1 MISLSEFQTLDFSSN
16 NPGFIIHM
24 NRPKLL
30 VAKIFHQLS
39 GLPIWQ
45 LGGGSFV
52 LLGIIGI
59 TDYLITIDLG
69 LSIFYLL
76 PIAALTWYLHPRLG
90 YFSSVISTLLWC
102 IAEIERES
110 TTNLFF
116 VFWNAL
122 VRLAFF
128 TLVVALLAELKMA
141 YQQEQRLARTDGL
154 TTLLNRRAFTEILE
168 QEIER
173 SNRHALAFTLV
184 YLDIDNFKQVNDKF
198 GHAAGDRLL
207 KEIAIVLVQQV
218 RATDHQCRLGGDE
231 FAILMPQTNQAQAN
245 PVLKRLFDELLLLK
259 STDSP
264 IGFSVGAVS
273 FVDPL
278 PNSADQA
285 LGAADK
291 LMYAVK
297 ASGKNQVVQARY
309 EG

>member
-1 MISLSEFQTLDFSSN
+1 
-16 NPGFIIHM
+16 M

-30 VAKIFHQLS
+30 ITETFRQLS
-39 GLPIWQ
+39 DLPVWQ
-45 LGGGSFV
+45 LGGGSLL
-52 LLGIIGI
+52 LLGVIGI
-59 TDYLITIDLG
+59 ADYLITIDLG
-69 LSIFYLL
+69 LSIFYVL

-128 TLVVALLAELKMA
+128 SLVVALLAELKMA

-173 SNRHALAFTLV
+173 SSRHALAFTLV

-218 RATDHQCRLGGDE
+218 RVTDYQCRLGGDE
-231 FAILMPQTNQAQAN
+231 FAILMPQTSQAQAN
-245 PVLKRLFDELLLLK
+245 PVLKRLFNELLLLK

-273 FVDPL
+273 FVDLL

-291 LMYAVK
+291 LMYTVK